1 MDPIIVYAITIVVE
15 FIKILVIATVLML
28 AAAMGMP
35 LTERKLVGRFTL
47 RYGPNRVGPF
57 GLLQPIAD
65 TFKMFFKEELV
76 PGHVDWWVYVMA
88 PGITLVPIL
97 LVFAVIPIAR
107 EAVAIPFT
115 ERMLGLPLMLTPWIA
130 DINVGVLYM
139 AAIGSLATYGII
151 LGGWSS
157 NNKYSLLGGL
167 RTSAQM
173 ISYELPLGTA
183 LLSVV
188 LITGTMQIRDIVEW
202 QGKFGGL
209 AWLIFLQPVAFL
221 IFFISSLAE
230 AGRSPFDLPET
241 ENELIGGFVT
251 EYGGMKFALFF
262 GAEYLHVILLS
273 TITTALFLGGWNFPI
288 LGQFAI
294 LQPFIFIAKV
304 VAMIFMV
311 IWVRTAVPRLRF
323 DKLMAFSWKF
333 MLPLGLL
340 NLMVTA
346 LVAAILF
353 F

>member
-1 MDPIIVYAITIVVE
+1 MDPFIVSIIVFAVDMV
-15 FIKILVIATVLML
+15 KILVIATVLML
-28 AAAMGMP
+28 AAAMAMP
-35 LTERKLVGRFTL
+35 LVERKLVGRFTL

-65 TFKMFFKEELV
+65 TLKMFFKEELV
-76 PGHVDWWVYVMA
+76 PGHVDRWVYLMA
-88 PGITLVPIL
+88 PGITLVPVL
-97 LVFAVIPIAR
+97 LVFAVIPLAR
-107 EAVAIPFT
+107 DSFILPFSEA
-115 ERMLGLPLMLTPWIA
+115 MLGSPIIITPWIA
-130 DINVGVLYM
+130 NINVGILYM

-173 ISYELPLGTA
+173 VSYELPLGTA

-188 LITGTMQIRDIVEW
+188 LVTGTMRIWEIVEW
-202 QGKFGGL
+202 QSKFGGL
-209 AWLIFLQPVAFL
+209 AWLVFLQPIAFL

-241 ENELIGGFVT
+241 ENELIGGFIT

-262 GAEYLHVILLS
+262 GAEYLHTILLS
-273 TITTALFLGGWNFPI
+273 SVATALFLGGWNFPV
-288 LGQFAI
+288 LGQIAI

-304 VAMIFMV
+304 MV
-311 IWVRTAVPRLRF
+311 MLFTIIWIRTAVPRLRF

-346 LVAAILF
+346 LLLAILF